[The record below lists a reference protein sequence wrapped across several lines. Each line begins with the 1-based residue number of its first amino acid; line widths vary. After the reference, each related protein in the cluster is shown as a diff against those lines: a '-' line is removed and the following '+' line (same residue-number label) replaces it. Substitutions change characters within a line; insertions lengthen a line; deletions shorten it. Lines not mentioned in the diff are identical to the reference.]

1 MRISKSLSTVKAAA
15 DIAPASVSRTAA
27 HSVFDRLALIRFPLI
42 VLVVFYHNEAGGE
55 FTRILQGAPVFS
67 FIVDLIANGFAG
79 IRVPTFFLIAGFV
92 FFTNFR
98 PTVGWF
104 RVKISSRA
112 RSLLIPLVL
121 WSALWMLIFA
131 VVQRVP
137 ATASFLSGKSVWS
150 APIADFSL
158 LRIAQALLG
167 PSSQLFLYHLWF
179 LRDLFILVLFTPVI
193 YFLIKATRGWITFV
207 LLIAWAAGVANNLV
221 SSDGL
226 LFFVVG
232 CQLAVSGTSVF
243 FTDRLGPYAIACWI
257 VLKALDPISSP
268 WLFKPWVLCGVVVVF
283 YLSGWL
289 SRAPAISG
297 FLTRAARYSF
307 FVFVAH
313 EPLLTIVRRLYFKAW
328 APQTPSDLF
337 AAYFGV
343 VLLTLILL
351 LAFFKLAERLA
362 PSILHVMTGGRT

>member
-55 FTRILQGAPVFS
+55 FTRILQGAPAYS

-79 IRVPTFFLIAGFV
+79 IRVPAFFLIAGFV

-121 WSALWMLIFA
+121 WSALWMLVFA
-131 VVQRVP
+131 TVQRVP
-137 ATASFLSGKSVWS
+137 ATASFLSGTSVWS
-150 APIADFSL
+150 ARIAEFSP

-179 LRDLFILVLFTPVI
+179 LRDLFILVLLTPLI
-193 YFLIKATRGWITFV
+193 YFLIKASRGWITFV

-221 SSDGL
+221 ANEGL

-232 CQLAVSGTSVF
+232 CHLAVSGTSVF

-257 VLKALDPISSP
+257 VLKALEPSSSP

-297 FLTRAARYSF
+297 FLTHAARYSF

-362 PSILHVMTGGRT
+362 PRVLHLMTGGRT

>member
-1 MRISKSLSTVKAAA
+1 MRVAKGVSLVETAV
-15 DIAPASVSRTAA
+15 DIAPESDSRTAA
-27 HSVFDRLALIRFPLI
+27 HPVFERLALVRFPLI

-55 FTRILQGAPVFS
+55 FTRILQEAPAYL
-67 FIVDLIANGFAG
+67 FIVDLIANGFGG
-79 IRVPTFFLIAGFV
+79 IRIPTFFLIAGFV

-98 PTVGWF
+98 PTAGWF

-131 VVQRVP
+131 AVQSVP
-137 ATASFLSGKSVWS
+137 ATAPLLSGASAWS
-150 APIADFSL
+150 ARIADFSP

-167 PSSQLFLYHLWF
+167 SAPQLFLYHLWF
-179 LRDLFILVLFTPVI
+179 LRDLFILVLLTPAI

-207 LLIAWAAGVANNLV
+207 LLIGWAAGVENHLV

-232 CQLAVSGTSVF
+232 CHLAVSGTSLF
-243 FTDRLGPYAIACWI
+243 FTDRLGPYAIGCWI
-257 VLKALDPISSP
+257 VIKALDLISLS
-268 WLFKPWVLCGVVVVF
+268 WLFKPWALCGVVVVF

-289 SRAPAISG
+289 SRAPSIAG
-297 FLTRAARYSF
+297 LLTRAARYGF
-307 FVFVAH
+307 FIFVAH
-313 EPLLTIVRRLYFKAW
+313 EPLLTIVRRLYFKAL
-328 APQTPSDLF
+328 APHTPSDLF

-343 VLLTLILL
+343 VVLTLVLL

-362 PSILHVMTGGRT
+362 PRVLHVMTGGRT